1 MESPLAIIV
10 EDDPDLSTVFAE
22 AVQAAGF
29 ACETIYNGDA
39 AVLRL
44 STIPAPR
51 LLVLDLHLPGV
62 TGDRILDY
70 VRDQPHLAN
79 MQVIVAS
86 ADDRSAQAL
95 YGKASLVLLKPISF
109 IQLRDLAGRFNVSAG

>member
-1 MESPLAIIV
+1 MQRPLAIIV

-29 ACETIYNGDA
+29 DSESFYTGDSA
-39 AVLRL
+39 LKRL
-44 STIPAPR
+44 QGPAPR

-62 TGDRILDY
+62 TGDHILEF
-70 VRDQPHLAN
+70 VNEQPHLAGV
-79 MQVIVAS
+79 QVIVAS

-109 IQLRDLAGRFNVSAG
+109 IQLRDLALRFIGQDQ

>member
-1 MESPLAIIV
+1 MERPLAIIV

-29 ACETIYNGDA
+29 ASETIYNGTA
-39 AVLRL
+39 ALKRL
-44 STIPAPR
+44 EGTAPR

-62 TGDRILDY
+62 TGDRILDF
-70 VRDQPHLAN
+70 VNEQPHLAGV
-79 MQVIVAS
+79 QVIVAS

-109 IQLRDLAGRFNVSAG
+109 IQLRDLAGRFITNEG

>member
-1 MESPLAIIV
+1 
-10 EDDPDLSTVFAE
+10 
-22 AVQAAGF
+22 
-29 ACETIYNGDA
+29 
-39 AVLRL
+39 
-44 STIPAPR
+44 
-51 LLVLDLHLPGV
+51 
-62 TGDRILDY
+62 
-70 VRDQPHLAN
+70 